1 MELKEFKRKYDKFA
15 LKVKMLNCFR
25 AANMYFTKK
34 VGARTIYVY
43 PKVHS
48 IVKKNEENCTE
59 VTFSLMNGIDPKEV
73 KKKLF
78 VFQQFFG
85 RSIDLKGDLKNYT
98 LFIYHNKLTNK
109 LKYKYE
115 EILPYLKDIK
125 FPIVTGQK
133 KNGRYLVLDALE
145 LPHVIIQGVSGSGK
159 SSAIR
164 VILTTLIKTLRPE
177 QLDIYCVDGK
187 KAEFA
192 LFKKVEHV
200 QSVVHSNKHA
210 RKILNYLCT
219 VMKER
224 EDLQEAF
231 DVPHIDDLPKEH
243 RQKYILLAIDEMYEY
258 MDDSEMAKQIITIAS
273 KGRSVGII
281 LLLSAQRMDAD
292 VIDTKARANFNIRM
306 SFRAVDRVNARL
318 IGTDGA
324 EKIKGQ
330 DKGRFILNYGDVEE
344 LQSPHLT
351 YDKAK
356 KLLNP
361 FYVSKTDLKDIT
373 VGKRKFNG
381 NTLPNNT
388 KRLETKSE
396 QSDKDLDLF
405 ME

>member
-1 MELKEFKRKYDKFA
+1 MGLKEKYYNFT
-15 LKVKMLNCFR
+15 LKVKMMNCFR
-25 AANMYFTKK
+25 AANLYFKSK
-34 VGARTIYVY
+34 SGDKTIYIY

-48 IVKKNEENCTE
+48 VVKKNEENCTE
-59 VTFSLMNGIDPKEV
+59 ITFTLMNGLDPSEV
-73 KKKLF
+73 KKKLY

-85 RSIDLKGDLKNYT
+85 RSIELKGDLKKYT
-98 LFIYHNKLTNK
+98 LFVYHTELKTDLIY
-109 LKYKYE
+109 KYKN
-115 EILPYLKDIK
+115 IKSYLEDIK

-177 QLDIYCVDGK
+177 QLDIYCIDGK
-187 KAEFA
+187 KAEFQ

-200 QSVVHSNKHA
+200 QAVVHSNKHA
-210 RKILNYLCT
+210 RKILNHLC
-219 VMKER
+219 VEMKKR
-224 EDLQEAF
+224 EDLQETF

-243 RQKYILLAIDEMYEY
+243 RQKYVLLAIDEMYEY
-258 MDDSEMAKQIITIAS
+258 MDDEDIQKKIITIAS

-318 IGTDGA
+318 LGTDGA
-324 EKIKGQ
+324 EKIKGEL
-330 DKGRFILNYGDVEE
+330 KGRFILNYGDIEE

-356 KLLNP
+356 ELLNP
-361 FYVSKTDLKDIT
+361 YFVSKTDLKDVT
-373 VGKRKFNG
+373 EVKRDQNT

-388 KRLETKSE
+388 KLLKSKPK
-396 QSDKDLDLF
+396 QSDNDLDLF
-405 ME
+405 Q

>member
-1 MELKEFKRKYDKFA
+1 MGLKEKYYNFT

-25 AANMYFTKK
+25 AANLYFTKK
-34 VGARTIYVY
+34 VGDRTVYSY

-48 IVKKNEENCTE
+48 IVKKNDENCTE
-59 VTFSLMNGIDPKEV
+59 ITFTLMNGLDPTEV

-85 RSIDLKGDLKNYT
+85 RSIDLKGDLKKYT
-98 LFIYHNKLTNK
+98 LFIYHTALSNNLIY
-109 LKYKYE
+109 KYKV
-115 EILPYLKDIK
+115 IHPYLEGIK
-125 FPIVTGQK
+125 IPIVTGQK

-177 QLDIYCVDGK
+177 QLDIYCIDGK
-187 KAEFA
+187 KAEFQ

-200 QSVVHSNKHA
+200 QAVVHSNKHA
-210 RKILNYLCT
+210 KEILREIS
-219 VMKER
+219 KEMSKR
-224 EDLQEAF
+224 EDLQETF

-243 RQKYILLAIDEMYEY
+243 RQKYILIAIDEMYEY
-258 MDDSEMAKQIITIAS
+258 MDDPAIQKEIIKIAS

-318 IGTDGA
+318 LGTDGA
-324 EKIKGQ
+324 EKIKGNHH
-330 DKGRFILNYGDVEE
+330 GRFILNYGDIEE

-361 FYVSKTDLKDIT
+361 FFVAKNDLKDVSVVKPEQDI
-373 VGKRKFNG
+373 K
-381 NTLPNNT
+381 TLPNT
-388 KRLETKSE
+388 IKRLESTPNKS
-396 QSDKDLDLF
+396 DDDLKFFL
-405 ME
+405 E